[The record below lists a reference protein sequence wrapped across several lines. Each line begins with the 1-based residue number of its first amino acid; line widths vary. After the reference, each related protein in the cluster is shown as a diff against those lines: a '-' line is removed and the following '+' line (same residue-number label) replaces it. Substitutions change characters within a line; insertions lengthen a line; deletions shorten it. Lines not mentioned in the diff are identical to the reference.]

1 MRLSAGNT
9 NIFLKL
15 ENLNKYEILLASN
28 SPRRKELLKG
38 LDIDFK
44 TTSLPEI
51 DESFPSEMNINEIPL
66 YISINKSD
74 AYKRLM
80 KNNTLL
86 ITADTIVCSNNK
98 VLGKP
103 KDIEGAR
110 NMLRY
115 LSAKTHKVITGVVI

>member
-1 MRLSAGNT
+1 MRLSAGNI
-9 NIFLKL
+9 NIFLML

-66 YISINKSD
+66 YISDRKS
-74 AYKRLM
+74 
-80 KNNTLL
+80 
-86 ITADTIVCSNNK
+86 
-98 VLGKP
+98 
-103 KDIEGAR
+103 
-110 NMLRY
+110 
-115 LSAKTHKVITGVVI
+115 VV